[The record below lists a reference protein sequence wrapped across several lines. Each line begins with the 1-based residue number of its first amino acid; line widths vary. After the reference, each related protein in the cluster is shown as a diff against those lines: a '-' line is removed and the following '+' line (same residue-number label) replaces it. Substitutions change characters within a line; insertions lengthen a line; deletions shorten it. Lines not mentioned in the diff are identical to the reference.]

1 MLKNI
6 LIGLDGSAF
15 SDSAV
20 ELGFRWARQFN
31 AFLIGLGVVDEPSVR
46 DSGAV
51 PSGASGGGSVDAG
64 ADEARRRVAEFLERF
79 AIRCLEASVPA
90 KLVEKVGL
98 PSERILLEAQR
109 YDLILLGQQ
118 SYFQAATHQS
128 PCATLEKVLRNSP
141 RPVVTVPAKL
151 ADGTSVVVA
160 YDGSLQAARAVQAFQ
175 ALGLDRSEPVH
186 VVSVAA
192 EHATAARHADRA
204 VEFLRSH
211 EINVTPRPLAS
222 AAPPAE
228 VILEQARQLGARL
241 LVMGAYGQPA
251 IREFFFG
258 SVTRTVLKESP
269 VPLFLYH

>member
-1 MLKNI
+1 
-6 LIGLDGSAF
+6 
-15 SDSAV
+15 
-20 ELGFRWARQFN
+20 
-31 AFLIGLGVVDEPSVR
+31 
-46 DSGAV
+46 
-51 PSGASGGGSVDAG
+51 
-64 ADEARRRVAEFLERF
+64 
-79 AIRCLEASVPA
+79 
-90 KLVEKVGL
+90 
-98 PSERILLEAQR
+98 
-109 YDLILLGQQ
+109 
-118 SYFQAATHQS
+118 
-128 PCATLEKVLRNSP
+128 
-141 RPVVTVPAKL
+141 
-151 ADGTSVVVA
+151 
-160 YDGSLQAARAVQAFQ
+160 
-175 ALGLDRSEPVH
+175 

-211 EINVTPRPLAS
+211 EINVCPRPLAS

>member
-15 SDSAV
+15 SASAV

-46 DSGAV
+46 DSEAV
-51 PSGASGGGSVDAG
+51 PSGASGGGSPAAG
-64 ADEARRRVAEFLERF
+64 ADEARRRVADFLERF
-79 AIRCLEASVPA
+79 AIRCLEARVPA

-109 YDLILLGQQ
+109 YDLVLLGQQ

-128 PCATLEKVLRNSP
+128 PCATLEKVLRNSS

-160 YDGSLQAARAVQAFQ
+160 YDGSL
-175 ALGLDRSEPVH
+175 
-186 VVSVAA
+186 
-192 EHATAARHADRA
+192 
-204 VEFLRSH
+204 
-211 EINVTPRPLAS
+211 
-222 AAPPAE
+222 
-228 VILEQARQLGARL
+228 
-241 LVMGAYGQPA
+241 
-251 IREFFFG
+251 
-258 SVTRTVLKESP
+258 
-269 VPLFLYH
+269 